1 MYSFKDFI
9 YFLWL
14 HKKSIVIMTFLFTV
28 IGCAGCALTKGFQYS
43 NHVSF
48 LLSATDEQTEKN
60 SFEEEDEQEIE
71 NRIINSNIKLVETYK
86 EMVKSD
92 TMIQQIQKDN
102 PQKNWSEILNA
113 LTVNSSINSQIF
125 TVVVTT
131 DSSEQSQKIA
141 RSIGKNFPKVV
152 EKNHLPREVF
162 VLAAESTET
171 SRSPSFSKLLIEALL
186 LSFILSTSCS
196 FIWDNLYK
204 RKYIQNSETVQS
216 LIGVEVI
223 GVIDYY

>member
-1 MYSFKDFI
+1 M
-9 YFLWL
+9 
-14 HKKSIVIMTFLFTV
+14 
-28 IGCAGCALTKGFQYS
+28 TKGFQYS

-60 SFEEEDEQEIE
+60 SFEGEDEQEIE

-131 DSSEQSQKIA
+131 DSPEQSQKIA

-152 EKNHLPREVF
+152 GKNHLPREVF
-162 VLAAESTET
+162 VLATESTET

-186 LSFILSTSCS
+186 LSFILSTFCS